1 MGQRTWTSLLGQQ
14 DASALCPA
22 PGGSQD
28 TSRSCHPHGAWSHL
42 CCHPIPSHPSTHS
55 QSTKL
60 AASRGSCGP
69 HHQHPAPASSHKG
82 QNTFHHL
89 NQGSNPAKP
98 DLATTRPPLPAW
110 GKVGME
116 GKWGRRKREQT
127 LSPQTSKSS
136 AAGAF
141 GTV

>member
-14 DASALCPA
+14 DAAALCPA
-22 PGGSQD
+22 PGG
-28 TSRSCHPHGAWSHL
+28 
-42 CCHPIPSHPSTHS
+42 
-55 QSTKL
+55 L
-60 AASRGSCGP
+60 AASRGSSSP